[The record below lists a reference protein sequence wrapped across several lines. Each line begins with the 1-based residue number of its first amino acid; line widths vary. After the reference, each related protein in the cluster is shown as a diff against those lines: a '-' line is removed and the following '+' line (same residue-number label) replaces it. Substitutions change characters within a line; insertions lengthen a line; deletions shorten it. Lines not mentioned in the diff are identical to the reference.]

1 MLRVVDN
8 WSVIASSVE
17 RVVGRRDALGIAALI
32 SLGLISSDAGR
43 DLVVAAKKNKKR
55 KKEKKDKKGKDTQG
69 ASSSGRE
76 VVRVAQKYKG
86 AKYTWGGASPKGFDC
101 SGFTWYVYQKAT
113 GMDITRGV
121 EEQWQ
126 LGHSVG
132 RGEWQPGDIVF
143 FENTFERGLS
153 HVGIYMSGVDFIHAE
168 NEQTGVVVSSLDSD
182 YYSQHYAGAR
192 RLL

>member
-17 RVVGRRDALGIAALI
+17 RVVGRRDALSMAALAA
-32 SLGLISSDAGR
+32 LGLISSDAGR
-43 DLVVAAKKNKKR
+43 DLMDAAKKDKKR
-55 KKEKKDKKGKDTQG
+55 KKDKKGKDTQG

-126 LGHSVG
+126 LGNSVG

-168 NEQTGVVVSSLDSD
+168 NEQTGVVISSLDSE

>member
-1 MLRVVDN
+1 MLRVVN
-8 WSVIASSVE
+8 NASVAGSDVE
-17 RVVGRRDALGIAALI
+17 RLVGRRDAIGMATLIA
-32 SLGLISSDAGR
+32 LGLISGDADR
-43 DLVVAAKKNKKR
+43 ELVDAAKKEKKR
-55 KKEKKDKKGKDTQG
+55 KKDQKGKDKQST
-69 ASSSGRE
+69 SSSGRE

-126 LGHSVG
+126 LGNSVG

-168 NEQTGVVVSSLDSD
+168 NEQTGVIISSLDSD